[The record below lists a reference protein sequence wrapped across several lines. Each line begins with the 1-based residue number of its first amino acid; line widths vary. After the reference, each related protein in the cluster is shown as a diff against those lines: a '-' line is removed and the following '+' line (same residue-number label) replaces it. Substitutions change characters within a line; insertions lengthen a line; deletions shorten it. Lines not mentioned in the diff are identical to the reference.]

1 MKHQYHAILVA
12 LAIAVVA
19 AACTPNDADTGS
31 KVKANLT
38 ADTTV
43 KTASIDVGVQ
53 KKVVTLT
60 GTVDTAAIKE
70 QAVAVARKT
79 DGVGEVVDRLVIK
92 EQGFGPAHGREMMGK
107 EMGDHKEAPK
117 EAPKE
122 EKRP

>member
-1 MKHQYHAILVA
+1 MNQRYQAFLGA
-12 LAIAVVA
+12 LAVAVVA
-19 AACTPNDADTGS
+19 VACAPTDADTS
-31 KVKANLT
+31 TKVKSNLT
-38 ADTTV
+38 ADATV

-53 KKVVTLT
+53 KKIVTLT

-70 QAVAVARKT
+70 QAVVVARKT
-79 DGVGEVVDRLVIK
+79 DGVGEVVDRLVVK

-107 EMGDHKEAPK
+107 EMGEHK

>member
-1 MKHQYHAILVA
+1 MNQRHHAFFAAVAVAIL
-12 LAIAVVA
+12 A
-19 AACTPNDADTGS
+19 AACSPTDADTGT

-38 ADTTV
+38 ADTAV
-43 KTASIDVGVQ
+43 KSASIDVGVQ
-53 KKVVTLT
+53 KKIVTLT

-79 DGVGEVVDRLVIK
+79 DGVGEVVDQLVVK
-92 EQGFGPAHGREMMGK
+92 EQAHGPGHGSEMMGK
-107 EMGDHKEAPK
+107 EMGEQK